1 MYRRVSLRFAAGILY
16 NPPVLLFLRH
26 PHPTLSRKR
35 ARGKMESMK
44 KIFTK
49 EIAELIDG
57 YEERREQ
64 VDMADSVLEALESG
78 ESLIIEAGT
87 GVGKTLAYLAPMAK
101 YAVENKKRVIVAT
114 YSKALQNQIM
124 EKDLPLLAKIFDGLR
139 YETLYGSGNYLC
151 SNRAK
156 DFSKKGNL
164 FADAEEYSRII
175 DYLRDAEGI
184 RENSEIEIPHGL
196 WSSIRREKELC
207 GEEFCTHFKKCFYWK
222 KRRAIFKSHII
233 VVNHH
238 LFFSDI
244 MVNKKLLPDCD
255 AAVFDEA
262 HKLEEVM
269 REMFG
274 RKFSLKYFKSFAKD
288 VEDFFRRRKK
298 ITKKSYAQQKARL
311 KACVSAVEDF
321 LFSLCDRGG
330 MLYLKDSAL
339 APVAASEG
347 APDITLELN
356 SVLPE
361 LRAAAEDPDNKDLK
375 KFAEYLL
382 KRTDE
387 FAGILSSWAA
397 RSDKDCF
404 YWAEKSRGNEI
415 ELSITPYD
423 LRESFERHILH
434 HYETAVLTSATLSAG
449 DEFGYIKRSF
459 GLEKTRARE
468 LKSPFDYESNAMLYI
483 EKNMPMPNE
492 PGYREEL
499 TRKIIEII
507 EATRGNTLVL
517 FTNIEM
523 MKHVYAESQDAH
535 PGIPM
540 LMQGQAAPMAL
551 VEEFRKEPS
560 VLFATS
566 TFWQGIDIKGDDL
579 RCVVITKLPF
589 EMPEHPLQK
598 AVYAKKVEQGG
609 SDFAEIA
616 LPRAVFMLKQGF
628 GRLIRS
634 KTDYGAVFILDTR
647 IVKKSYGRRFI
658 SALPEMRVVS
668 ETEAV
673 RRFLKMKAG
682 L

>member
-1 MYRRVSLRFAAGILY
+1 
-16 NPPVLLFLRH
+16 
-26 PHPTLSRKR
+26 
-35 ARGKMESMK
+35 
-44 KIFTK
+44 
-49 EIAELIDG
+49 
-57 YEERREQ
+57 
-64 VDMADSVLEALESG
+64 MADSVLEALESG

-87 GVGKTLAYLAPMAK
+87 GVGKTIAYLVPMAK
-101 YAVENKKRVIVAT
+101 YAVENDKRVIVAT

-124 EKDLPLLAKIFDGLR
+124 EKDLPLLAEVFGGLR
-139 YETLYGSGNYLC
+139 YEALYGSGNYLC
-151 SNRAK
+151 SHRAK

-164 FADAEEYSRII
+164 FAEAEEYSRII

-184 RENSEIEIPHGL
+184 RENSEIEIPGGL
-196 WSSIRREKELC
+196 WSAIRREKEMC
-207 GEEFCTHFKKCFYWK
+207 GEESCAHFKKCFYWK
-222 KRRAIFKSHII
+222 KRRAIFKAHII

-255 AAVFDEA
+255 AVVFDES

-274 RKFSLKYFKSFAKD
+274 RKFSLRSFKYLLKD
-288 VEDFFRRRKK
+288 TEDFFRRRKK
-298 ITKKSYAQQKARL
+298 ATKKSYALQKARL
-311 KACVSAVEDF
+311 KACGGAVEDF
-321 LFSLCDRGG
+321 LFSLCGRGG
-330 MLYLKDSAL
+330 MLYSKDSAL
-339 APVAASEG
+339 APKEAHHE
-347 APDITLELN
+347 APDIVLELS

-375 KFAEYLL
+375 KNAEFLL
-382 KRTDE
+382 KKTEESAD
-387 FAGILSSWAA
+387 ILSAWAA
-397 RSDKDCF
+397 RSGEDCF
-404 YWAEKSRGNEI
+404 YWAEKSHGNEI
-415 ELSITPYD
+415 ELSMTPYD
-423 LRESFERHILH
+423 LRESFERHILC

-459 GLEKTRARE
+459 GLEGTRTKE
-468 LKSPFDYESNAMLYI
+468 LKSPFDYESNAMLYV
-483 EKNMPMPNE
+483 EKHLPMPNE
-492 PGYREEL
+492 PGYREGL
-499 TRKIIEII
+499 SHKVAEII
-507 EATRGNTLVL
+507 EVTRGNTLVL
-517 FTNIEM
+517 FTNVEM
-523 MKHVYAESQDAH
+523 MKYAYAESQAVH
-535 PGIPM
+535 PAIPM

-647 IVKKSYGRRFI
+647 IVKKSYGRKFI

-668 ETEAV
+668 ETAEV
-673 RRFLKMKAG
+673 KRFLKMKSG
-682 L
+682 V